1 MFMSSFDSTIIE
13 EFIVTLIFDIYKRI
27 IYYYNIGLGNQI
39 EYFYL
44 LLSSLV
50 YWYFTRPRHPGIT
63 SPNTVA
69 YKVTDI
75 VQIALTLLV
84 IDTFHLNSKPKSVF
98 CVVTFAWLDVKLN
111 SNRIIN
117 HRIIITEWKK

>member
-50 YWYFTRPRHPGIT
+50 YWFSTRPRHPGIT

-69 YKVTDI
+69 YRHRPNC
-75 VQIALTLLV
+75 
-84 IDTFHLNSKPKSVF
+84 IDTFSDRHISSKLLKVF

-111 SNRIIN
+111 SNIIIN